1 LSRWT
6 TVLVLLALASIPL
19 WGTSLYVLHILI
31 TTTIFI
37 IAAMSL
43 NLLLGYT
50 GQLSLGHVAFFGI
63 GAYASALTSLGF
75 EVHLTDD
82 LAIGTGPKP
91 VWLAMLTGMLAAGLC
106 GYALGKIAFRVRG
119 AYFVIVSISFAEV
132 VRLVAVNWVELTQ
145 GPMALNNVP
154 PLALGI
160 PGVFELSFLRK
171 PAWFWLVLA
180 TAAVCYAVLRRLVK
194 SQAGRAMIALRD
206 NEALAASAGI
216 DVTRYLVLASVVS
229 AAMAGLAGALY
240 VHYVR
245 IVDPDIFLF
254 IYTVTMVIMVVTG
267 GKGTLTGPVAGGA
280 VFGVLPEVLRSFAI
294 TPELQ
299 WVLFGGLMILV
310 VFVLPR
316 GIVPAVRLSWVRGG
330 NALVSVVSRLLPL
343 GAKIRFAG
351 AANSSPPPCGEGM
364 VAGVGRCGTAVA
376 PPPIP
381 PPQGGRE
388 SPAAADHI
396 LAPVGLAGDA
406 MRKEPVLHV
415 SDLAIRFGGLTAV
428 ENMTFDVREGEVL
441 SLIGP
446 NGAGKTSAF
455 NAITGYLRP
464 ARGDISWR
472 GRRLAGLRPHAIAA
486 LGVVRTFQK
495 TSLFGD
501 QSVLDNIRTGLHLRS
516 RQHPLAIILG
526 LPSVKADE
534 HAREAAAW
542 DILRFMALDARALEP
557 GSALPY
563 GEQRLLEVAI
573 ALAARPSLL
582 LLDEPVSGMNPAEK
596 IRFMATL
603 AKIRGKGTTVLL
615 VEHDMRTVM
624 GVSDR
629 VICLNQGRIIA
640 DGSPQEI
647 QSHPEVIR
655 AYLGERARSQ
665 GTKSQGTVRGPRHAD
680 G

>member
-1 LSRWT
+1 LSRLAALI
-6 TVLVLLALASIPL
+6 VLLVLLALASTPL
-19 WGTSLYVLHILI
+19 WTSLYTLHVLI

-43 NLLLGYT
+43 NLLLGYA

-82 LAIGTGPKP
+82 VAIGVRPKP
-91 VWLAMLTGMLAAGLC
+91 VWLAMLTGVLVASLC
-106 GYALGKIAFRVRG
+106 GYALGRIAFRVRG

-145 GPMALNNVP
+145 GPMALNNIP
-154 PLALGI
+154 PLILGI

-171 PAWFWLVLA
+171 PAYFWLVLA
-180 TAAVCYAVLRRLVK
+180 AATVCYALIRRLVR
-194 SQAGRAMIALRD
+194 SHAGRAMIALRD
-206 NEALAASAGI
+206 NEALAESVGI
-216 DVTRYLVLASVVS
+216 DVTRYLVLASVAS

-240 VHYVR
+240 AHYVR

-254 IYTVTMVIMVVTG
+254 IYTVIMVIMVVTG
-267 GKGTLTGPVAGGA
+267 GKGTLTGPIVGGA
-280 VFGVLPEVLRSFAI
+280 VFGMLPELLRSFAI
-294 TPELQ
+294 APELQ
-299 WVLFGGLMILV
+299 WVLFGALMILV
-310 VFVLPR
+310 VFLLSE
-316 GIVPAVRLSWVRGG
+316 GIVPAVRSWRARRGQDPVPSEPPVDAVPCARIIG
-330 NALVSVVSRLLPL
+330 
-343 GAKIRFAG
+343 GAG
-351 AANSSPPPCGEGM
+351 ASPTTTGSGEM
-364 VAGVGRCGTAVA
+364 PVSATR
-376 PPPIP
+376 
-381 PPQGGRE
+381 
-388 SPAAADHI
+388 I
-396 LAPVGLAGDA
+396 LQV
-406 MRKEPVLHV
+406 K
-415 SDLAIRFGGLTAV
+415 DLAIRFGGLMAV
-428 ENMTFDVREGEVL
+428 ESMTFEVCRGEVL

-446 NGAGKTSAF
+446 NGAGKTSVF

-464 ARGDISWR
+464 AGGDISY
-472 GRRLAGLRPHAIAA
+472 GSCRLTRLPPHAIAA

-501 QSVLDNIRTGLHLRS
+501 QSVLDNVRTGLHLCS
-516 RQHPLAIILG
+516 RRHPLAIAG
-526 LPSVKADE
+526 LPSAKANE
-534 HAREAAAW
+534 RAREAAW
-542 DILRFMALDARALEP
+542 DILRFMALEARANEA

-573 ALAARPSLL
+573 ALAAHPSLL

-596 IRFMATL
+596 VRFMATL
-603 AKIRGKGTTVLL
+603 ARIRSKGITVLL

-640 DGSPQEI
+640 DGSPQQI

-655 AYLGERARSQ
+655 AYLGERARREMT
-665 GTKSQGTVRGPRHAD
+665 GKRTGGRATC
-680 G
+680 